1 MTDLEI
7 KQYLDENNWSVNAQD
22 CLMKVF
28 NTSYQI
34 ISTKYNF
41 KNGMMT
47 IITPD
52 NKFIFKWNLGKP
64 EEE

>member
-52 NKFIFKWNLGKP
+52 NKFIFEWVLGKP